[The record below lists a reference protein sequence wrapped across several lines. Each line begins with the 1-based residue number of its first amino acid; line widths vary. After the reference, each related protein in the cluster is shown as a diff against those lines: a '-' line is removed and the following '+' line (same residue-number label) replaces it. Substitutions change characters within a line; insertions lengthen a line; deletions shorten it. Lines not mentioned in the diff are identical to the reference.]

1 MKTIAL
7 AALASSVA
15 VATPASAG
23 VYVNVENNGT
33 RLGSQYLGS
42 TTDLHVGYE
51 GGTDKFGFYVQ
62 GGPAIVDVQGDSDQ
76 DWRLSGKAGGNF
88 VASEKLDI
96 YGELSFLTSDEDL
109 DIDNSWGTKLGAK
122 FKF

>member
-1 MKTIAL
+1 MKLIAL
-7 AALASSVA
+7 AALTATA
-15 VATPASAG
+15 LATPATAG
-23 VYVNVENNGT
+23 VYVNVEANSSRT
-33 RLGSQYLGS
+33 GSNYES
-42 TTDLHVGYE
+42 TTTDLHVGYE

-76 DWRLSGKAGGNF
+76 DWRLSGKAGGTLA
-88 VASEKLDI
+88 ASSKLDI

-109 DIDNSWGTKLGAK
+109 DIDNSWGTKVGAK

>member
-1 MKTIAL
+1 MKSIAL
-7 AALASSVA
+7 AALASTVA
-15 VATPASAG
+15 LATPASAG

-33 RLGSQYLGS
+33 RLGSEYLGS

-51 GGTDKFGFYVQ
+51 GGTDKVGCYVQ
-62 GGPAIVDVQGDSDQ
+62 GGPAIGDVQGDSDQ
-76 DWRLSGKAGGNF
+76 DWRLSGKAGGTLA
-88 VASEKLDI
+88 ASSKLDI

-109 DIDNSWGTKLGAK
+109 DIDNSWGTKVGAK